1 MVDSG
6 RDIAA
11 LLDEADL
18 VEWGEKIDRLIPES
32 FMMSLVQRLNVSRD
46 ACLPKEF
53 VAMNKEVTVPLFS
66 KVLSK

>member
-1 MVDSG
+1 MVNVDRLDHPIVLTMVDSG

-32 FMMSLVQRLNVSRD
+32 FMMSLVQR
-46 ACLPKEF
+46 
-53 VAMNKEVTVPLFS
+53 
-66 KVLSK
+66 